1 MGRNKDLHKKIAG
14 CRRVI
19 EVHQKKISGEL
30 MRPHPSDTLIAGWQR
45 EIETQERRAALLTRR
60 LKREW

>member
-1 MGRNKDLHKKIAG
+1 MGRNQDLRKKIAG

-30 MRPHPSDTLIAGWQR
+30 LKQDPSDTLIDRWQR

>member
-1 MGRNKDLHKKIAG
+1 MMK
-14 CRRVI
+14 
-19 EVHQKKISGEL
+19 
-30 MRPHPSDTLIAGWQR
+30 PHPSDTLIDGWQR

>member
-1 MGRNKDLHKKIAG
+1 MQRNQDLRKKIAG

-19 EVHQKKISGEL
+19 EVHQEKISGKL
-30 MRPHPSDTLIAGWQR
+30 MKPHPSDTLIGGWQR
-45 EIETQERRAALLTRR
+45 EIEAQDKRVALLTRR